1 MERNGGTGDLPRQ
14 MGCVPFAAPNPSP
27 YLVVVS
33 LSLAL
38 FSEGVK
44 LSPHLV
50 LVIYIGH
57 GLMGA
62 ARRERERERERERG
76 QHASTRGVVNGS
88 PRSSF
93 SHLVAVA
100 DCVCVWF
107 CGQAVVFGWCPFTGL
122 KGDVWGKDHPNG
134 ELVSLPG
141 HSGHSWF
148 PSCYAVIQ
156 VWDLCPIASKF
167 IAFFATKICCVTSV
181 HVTGATSGDQHNHN
195 SGIFSYVR
203 I

>member
-62 ARRERERERERERG
+62 AERERERERG
-76 QHASTRGVVNGS
+76 QHAPTCGFVNGS

-93 SHLVAVA
+93 SHLVAVV

-107 CGQAVVFGWCPFTGL
+107 CGQTVVFGWCPFTGL

-141 HSGHSWF
+141 HSGHAWY
-148 PSCYAVIQ
+148 PSCYAVIR
-156 VWDLCPIASKF
+156 VWDLCSIAS
-167 IAFFATKICCVTSV
+167 
-181 HVTGATSGDQHNHN
+181 
-195 SGIFSYVR
+195 
-203 I
+203 

>member
-38 FSEGVK
+38 FSEGGKGK
-44 LSPHLV
+44 LSPHPVLV
-50 LVIYIGH
+50 LVIYNGH
-57 GLMGA
+57 GLMGLQG
-62 ARRERERERERERG
+62 EREDNKPLLVDLRMDLLPP
-76 QHASTRGVVNGS
+76 V
-88 PRSSF
+88 F
-93 SHLVAVA
+93 SLLGAVA

-107 CGQAVVFGWCPFTGL
+107 CGQTVVFGWCPFTGL

-141 HSGHSWF
+141 HSGHAWF
-148 PSCYAVIQ
+148 PSCYAVIR
-156 VWDLCPIASKF
+156 VWDLCSIAS
-167 IAFFATKICCVTSV
+167 
-181 HVTGATSGDQHNHN
+181 
-195 SGIFSYVR
+195 
-203 I
+203 

>member
-38 FSEGVK
+38 FSEGGKGK
-44 LSPHLV
+44 LSPHPVLV
-50 LVIYIGH
+50 LVIYNGH
-57 GLMGA
+57 GLMGLQG
-62 ARRERERERERERG
+62 EREREDNKPLLVDLRMDLLPP
-76 QHASTRGVVNGS
+76 V
-88 PRSSF
+88 F
-93 SHLVAVA
+93 SLLGAVA

-107 CGQAVVFGWCPFTGL
+107 CGQTVVFGWCPFTGL

-141 HSGHSWF
+141 HSGHAWF
-148 PSCYAVIQ
+148 PSCYAVIR
-156 VWDLCPIASKF
+156 VWDLCSIAS
-167 IAFFATKICCVTSV
+167 
-181 HVTGATSGDQHNHN
+181 
-195 SGIFSYVR
+195 
-203 I
+203 